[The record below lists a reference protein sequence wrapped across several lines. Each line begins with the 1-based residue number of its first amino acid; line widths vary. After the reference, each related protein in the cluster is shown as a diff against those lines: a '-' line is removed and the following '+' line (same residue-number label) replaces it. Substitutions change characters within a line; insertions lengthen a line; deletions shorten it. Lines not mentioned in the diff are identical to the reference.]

1 MSENLINCEDCGRS
15 YRFDILKSCP
25 GCGHEEDTS
34 LIRVSS
40 FRESSEAEALQ
51 VTIWA
56 IDRTTYAIRSL
67 ALFIFISI
75 CTSVLGYAIIGAGAV
90 NQAACSYS
98 GESCGNGGLVIFG
111 WIVVLVGFVTALIAG
126 INELSK
132 SKP

>member
-25 GCGHEEDTS
+25 GCGHEEEVPIPMHS
-34 LIRVSS
+34 SNVS
-40 FRESSEAEALQ
+40 REAEALQ
-51 VTIWA
+51 MTTRA

-75 CTSVLGYAIIGAGAV
+75 CTSVLGYAIIGAGAA
-90 NQAACSYS
+90 NQVACSYS

-111 WIVVLVGFVTALIAG
+111 WIVVLVGFVAAIAVG

>member
-1 MSENLINCEDCGRS
+1 MSDNLVNCGDCGRS

-25 GCGHEEDTS
+25 GCGHEEETAS
-34 LIRVSS
+34 IRVRSS
-40 FRESSEAEALQ
+40 GESSEAETLQ

-56 IDRTTYAIRSL
+56 IDRTTFAIRSL

-75 CTSVLGYAIIGAGAV
+75 CTSVFGYAIVGAGAA
-90 NQAACSYS
+90 NQVACSYS

-111 WIVVLVGFVTALIAG
+111 WIVVFVGFVTALAVG
-126 INELSK
+126 INELNK